1 MMKKEN
7 LATATVEGDDLF
19 WFKERTHRHVGLEQ
33 CHEAEGH
40 VQTTEQGVAVQMPVS
55 MVSEGKGIRA
65 SRPRGEQGMRRR
77 LCLIDS
83 GLGCC

>member
-7 LATATVEGDDLF
+7 LATATEEGDDLF

-40 VQTTEQGVAVQMPVS
+40 VQTTEQGVPVQVPVS
-55 MVSEGKGIRA
+55 GGRGGEG
-65 SRPRGEQGMRRR
+65 S
-77 LCLIDS
+77 
-83 GLGCC
+83 